1 MKQSAMPPRT
11 GRIIELDIAKGLGIL
26 SVILYNTLPASPLHT
41 ALGGYMMP
49 LFFVVSGLVMQRDA
63 CSFSLRRF
71 WEKNARL
78 LFYYILF
85 SAIYLLC
92 SAVTC
97 IAGNGS
103 YKALAL
109 DGIAALV
116 GCGFNVLWF
125 FSTLFLGKL
134 LCSLLTGSMLPR
146 WAQGLFLA
154 GLFLLAAGI
163 GRAVDFTALSGVGRV
178 LGMVGLTVL
187 RPMEAAF
194 YLFIGTLLQ
203 GAFRSLRNQCTK
215 PAMVV
220 ACGIGGAD
228 NRHGTGAATGA
239 GSARLSSPL
248 HRTEKRADKPGALL
262 TFRSRF
268 AMIPR

>member
-1 MKQSAMPPRT
+1 MKQSAMSPRT

-26 SVILYNTLPASPLHT
+26 SVILYNTLPTSPLHT

-103 YKALAL
+103 CKALAL

-125 FSTLFLGKL
+125 LSTLFLGKL
-134 LCSLLTGSMLPR
+134 LCSLLTGSPLPR

-163 GRAVDFTALSGVGRV
+163 GRAVDFTALSGVDRK
-178 LGMVGLTVL
+178 
-187 RPMEAAF
+187 
-194 YLFIGTLLQ
+194 
-203 GAFRSLRNQCTK
+203 S
-215 PAMVV
+215 VV
-220 ACGIGGAD
+220 
-228 NRHGTGAATGA
+228 
-239 GSARLSSPL
+239 
-248 HRTEKRADKPGALL
+248 
-262 TFRSRF
+262 
-268 AMIPR
+268 